1 MFANLLNC
9 NQLLE
14 LNTEEGFMSK
24 PKKEMLLLAVPSN
37 CGKTFTIN
45 LLYNKLKQF
54 NEKEQDTSK
63 WKYDKLAPKSKEEFQ
78 KIKDA
83 EYENQDDWGDIQETV
98 TINGI
103 TIGFASASDEPY
115 LIDANMKFFEEKKC
129 DICITACSCLGILGT
144 GRGKKKEMIQ
154 KIRDFKEKHKYC
166 ISQFDFMGMDK
177 EHDFDYSNNEK
188 ARMMFDRLKY
198 LLSV

>member
-1 MFANLLNC
+1 
-9 NQLLE
+9 
-14 LNTEEGFMSK
+14 MSN

-54 NEKEQDTSK
+54 NGKEQDTSK

-78 KIKDA
+78 NIEDKK
-83 EYENQDDWGDIQETV
+83 YENQDEEGDIQETV
-98 TINGI
+98 KINGI
-103 TIGFASASDEPY
+103 TIGFASASDDPD
-115 LIDANMKFFEEKKC
+115 LIDANMEFFEEKEC
-129 DICITACSCLGILGT
+129 NICITACSCDGILGK
-144 GRGKKKEMIQ
+144 RQGKYPTESIQ
-154 KIRDFKEKHKYC
+154 KILKFAQKHEYC
-166 ISQFDFMGMDK
+166 ISPFDFMGMDK
-177 EHDFDYSNNEK
+177 EHDNDYCNNEK